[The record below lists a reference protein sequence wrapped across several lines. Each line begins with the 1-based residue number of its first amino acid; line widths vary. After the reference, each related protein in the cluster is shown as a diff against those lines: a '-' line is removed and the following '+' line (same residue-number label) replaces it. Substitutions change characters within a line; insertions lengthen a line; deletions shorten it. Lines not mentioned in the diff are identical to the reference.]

1 MRTIARRIYV
11 RMREP
16 HWNIKGVY
24 NPRRACA
31 ARVTVVVVCVCRLVA
46 NSLLKGQFVLK
57 TLSHTQRATKVKK
70 FVGFSRKPLRC
81 RDTALARC
89 TATRAVGHFYA
100 HAHIWPR
107 PCARACV
114 VASNNIRRSMR
125 TCARKSKSSTQH
137 QATRQSSTASQQ
149 LYVKMQIFFG
159 MNSF

>member
-1 MRTIARRIYV
+1 MRSEGY
-11 RMREP
+11 
-16 HWNIKGVY
+16 GFS
-24 NPRRACA
+24 
-31 ARVTVVVVCVCRLVA
+31 VCPLVA
-46 NSLLKGQFVLK
+46 NSLQERLFVFK
-57 TLSHTQRATKVKK
+57 PLSHTLRATKVKK
-70 FVGFSRKPLRC
+70 FVGFSLKPLRC

-89 TATRAVGHFYA
+89 TATRAVGHFYSAENA
-100 HAHIWPR
+100 HAHIWR
-107 PCARACV
+107 ARACV